1 MEGNKLYGAVRG
13 ETEPT
18 KIDAVS
24 YTLTPSLHR
33 FIVKKQKGDNIMGGR
48 KRYDKEYKVQAVKL
62 GRKIGFS
69 NSRQWKD

>member
-1 MEGNKLYGAVRG
+1 
-13 ETEPT
+13 
-18 KIDAVS
+18 
-24 YTLTPSLHR
+24 
-33 FIVKKQKGDNIMGGR
+33 MGGR